1 MKQFDDTYLIQAPTT
16 YDIPNI
22 HILYLGT
29 VNKHMANTFRS
40 TFRKIKRC
48 NLMRSRQLQ
57 MDLVMASEMMFSFYN
72 IAPAFELFDCSV
84 AIWEF
89 DTFRGTR
96 HVIGNP
102 HLRC

>member
-1 MKQFDDTYLIQAPTT
+1 
-16 YDIPNI
+16 
-22 HILYLGT
+22 
-29 VNKHMANTFRS
+29 
-40 TFRKIKRC
+40 
-48 NLMRSRQLQ
+48 
-57 MDLVMASEMMFSFYN
+57 MASEMMFSFYN